1 MIGLAIVAVWPVLV
15 PSAWSKERK
24 DKQRSENSIF
34 GMLNAMAEQGT
45 DQDMLPNGYGEFGL
59 VSTNPIPTRTIMG
72 SARYLAGLRTQDGE
86 EVTHIRIGSK
96 LDPVS
101 DNPLDVYEVRSL
113 ENDLLA
119 TIYISPYN
127 KKNSS
132 LAPRGFRIGR

>member
-1 MIGLAIVAVWPVLV
+1 
-15 PSAWSKERK
+15 
-24 DKQRSENSIF
+24 
-34 GMLNAMAEQGT
+34 
-45 DQDMLPNGYGEFGL
+45 
-59 VSTNPIPTRTIMG
+59 MG